1 MMFGSLGMAVSMML
15 VAILLSFH
23 GTEKQLPTSQAS
35 IAFLIT
41 VEFPPSLAFIGSIVL
56 PADQVMQF
64 MLCFG
69 ASLSPIPWCY
79 STEVLP
85 LRVRAQGTSLAV
97 MNNWIWVNLKVLS
110 NGFKNPPTYP
120 L

>member
-1 MMFGSLGMAVSMML
+1 
-15 VAILLSFH
+15 
-23 GTEKQLPTSQAS
+23 
-35 IAFLIT
+35 
-41 VEFPPSLAFIGSIVL
+41 
-56 PADQVMQF
+56 

-97 MNNWIWVNLKVLS
+97 MNNWVWVSLNK
-110 NGFKNPPTYP
+110 G
-120 L
+120 